1 MVPTGWYLLK
11 WGRFVEIRAGC
22 IAVSVRSASF
32 LTRTSRKI
40 GKKTGKNER
49 WLEMTGNVP
58 YYGNNF
64 YFDAVFTR
72 TVVGEDT
79 RLKSSTI
86 WWSATTG
93 LGLDAGRR
101 ERPAPN
107 LYDNTRT
114 CLQHA
119 VTDRRDLCCS
129 TAGGRWGNAVK
140 AWELKESGQSD
151 WHTHTILTLGLKY
164 FWFKIFF
171 DRYRRN

>member
-1 MVPTGWYLLK
+1 
-11 WGRFVEIRAGC
+11 
-22 IAVSVRSASF
+22 
-32 LTRTSRKI
+32 
-40 GKKTGKNER
+40 
-49 WLEMTGNVP
+49 MTGNVP

-86 WWSATTG
+86 LWSATTG

-107 LYDNTRT
+107 LYDKTRT
-114 CLQHA
+114 CLQYA

-129 TAGGRWGNAVK
+129 TAEGR
-140 AWELKESGQSD
+140 
-151 WHTHTILTLGLKY
+151 
-164 FWFKIFF
+164 
-171 DRYRRN
+171 